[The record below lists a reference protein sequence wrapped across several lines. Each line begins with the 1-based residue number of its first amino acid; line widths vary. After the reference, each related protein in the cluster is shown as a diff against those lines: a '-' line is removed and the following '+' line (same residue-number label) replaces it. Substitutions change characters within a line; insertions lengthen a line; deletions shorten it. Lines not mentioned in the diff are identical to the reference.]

1 MTTIKRAPKK
11 TPKFAVGSKVRCTH
25 AATSAYRVGDIYDV
39 VKHHET
45 GGPSIKAR
53 DGFLD
58 LPSLV
63 ISKFEPVGKDEE

>member
-1 MTTIKRAPKK
+1 MTAIKRAPRK
-11 TPKFAVGSKVRCTH
+11 TPKFVIGSKVRCTH
-25 AATSAYRVGDIYDV
+25 AATSDYRVGDVYDV
-39 VKHHET
+39 VEHHET

-63 ISKFEPVGKDEE
+63 ISKFEPIKDEE